1 MSVLAVLA
9 AVGAQVGAVE
19 VTSSRWTAAG
29 DMIITEVVIRTDD
42 GQTISVTQPGG
53 TVDGIGMSLS
63 HGTLPLHEGDRVSL
77 VPQRGGYRAERLQDR
92 TARVR
97 PATGTARTGVQRTS
111 RSLRPLYHA
120 SGCMAFTL
128 VGGTDA
134 IAGDGEWN
142 AFHEAFTAW
151 EDASSA
157 EACGKVTL
165 GSVTAATATEGR
177 DGLNTIRF
185 RDDTW
190 CRPATPTEPE
200 VCHSPDAVA
209 VTRVLFVDNPNDPRD
224 GEIIEVDI
232 EVNAVDFML
241 SLDARAGTIDLASAA
256 AHEIGHALGLDHNC
270 GVSNGVWPA
279 GLDGELVESCE
290 DAPPELVA
298 ATMYFQVPP
307 GTTTMRTPEAADT
320 GGLCSV
326 VGEACRD
333 EITGGCSTGAGAG
346 PLLGL
351 ALLALRARPRRNTL
365 QRT

>member
-9 AVGAQVGAVE
+9 AVGAQVGGVQA
-19 VTSSRWTAAG
+19 TSSRWTAAG
-29 DMIITEVVIRTDD
+29 DMIITDVVVRTDD
-42 GQTISVTQPGG
+42 GETITITQPGG
-53 TVDGIGMSLS
+53 TVDGIGMSVS
-63 HGTLPLHEGDRVSL
+63 HSPPPLHAGDRVSL
-77 VPQRGGYRAERLQDR
+77 VAQRGGYRVDRVPDR

-97 PATGTARTGVQRTS
+97 PATGASRTGVQRTS

-120 SGCMAFTL
+120 SGCLAFTL

-134 IAGDGEWN
+134 ISGDGEWD

-151 EDASSA
+151 EDASST

-177 DGLNTIRF
+177 DGTNTIRF

-190 CRPATPTEPE
+190 CRPATPTEAE

-209 VTRVLFVDNPNDPRD
+209 ITRVLFVDNPSDPRD

-232 EVNAVDFML
+232 EVNAVDFTL
-241 SLDARAGTIDLASAA
+241 SLDASAGTIDLASAA

-290 DAPPELVA
+290 EAPAELVA

-307 GTTTMRTPEAADT
+307 GTTTMRTPEPEDT

-333 EITGGCSTGAGAG
+333 EITGGCSAGAGAG

-351 ALLALRARPRRNTL
+351 ALLALRRRK
-365 QRT
+365 R